1 MMLSMARILD
11 AEVSFRSRRLVAPL
25 QLSSGSIEELTE
37 ATASVV
43 VEAPQAGGPA
53 GRGSLSQRSL
63 GLAGCFA
70 HWPSE
75 RDEALRRLCEKIAD
89 ELPIQ
94 FRNENL
100 HPLELGLRLDDLA
113 CHRLSIARARRSSLA
128 ACAAVHLT
136 RPSTMRPGSALWRVG
151 IFALPGKGR
160 AAECGCLFP
169 R

>member
-43 VEAPQAGGPA
+43 VEARGRRAS
-53 GRGSLSQRSL
+53 GRGAVYLSDLWAWPDASLTHR
-63 GLAGCFA
+63 A
-70 HWPSE
+70 

-113 CHRLSIARARRSSLA
+113 CHRLSIAPSPPLLARAVQQS
-128 ACAAVHLT
+128 
-136 RPSTMRPGSALWRVG
+136 
-151 IFALPGKGR
+151 I
-160 AAECGCLFP
+160 
-169 R
+169 